1 MVRRGTIN
9 PDTTYTAKL
18 IEQVSEWLSRDSQK
32 PSLLL
37 FGGVGNGK
45 TTMAMAIYR
54 VLSALLKT
62 AKDNVEPQS
71 NVARVGPF
79 ASIPAPFF
87 VTASQIVSACSND
100 NALGDALAGKGLLII
115 DDLGCEPVV
124 AKTFGTEMTPIIDI
138 ITKRYAAMK
147 PTIITT
153 NLDPNGIIE
162 RYGIRVYD
170 RILET
175 FESIAFESKSY
186 RN

>member
-1 MVRRGTIN
+1 MT
-9 PDTTYTAKL
+9 PDATYTMKL
-18 IEQVSEWLSRDSQK
+18 IEQVSEWLSGHGKK

-45 TTMAMAIYR
+45 TTMAVAIGR
-54 VLSALLKT
+54 VLSTLSRT

-71 NVARVGPF
+71 NVVRVGPF
-79 ASIPAPFF
+79 ASIPSPFF
-87 VTASQIVSACSND
+87 VTASQLVSACSND
-100 NALGDALAGKGLLII
+100 NAVGDALAGKGLLII

-124 AKTFGTEMTPIIDI
+124 AKTFGTETTPIIDI
-138 ITKRYAAMK
+138 ITKRYAAMQ